1 MIGESEMQSDK
12 KNKFIPILIST
23 FIIIVLIFMPNEFSQ
38 ITYPNSESAA
48 ARVLE
53 VDNSM
58 VKSSGIIKHGEQVC
72 TVKILQGK
80 FKNQISVGTNLL
92 VGKLELDKIFVPG
105 DKIFVVIDYEGNS
118 IRYVN
123 IIDHYR
129 LDYEIILAFI
139 FFLILILFAKGIGIR
154 AILSFTMTVLMIWKV
169 LIPVLLKGY
178 DPIIVSFFVTITI
191 TTLIIMLVYG
201 PDRRSL
207 AAILGSLCGTLV
219 TCIMAVLFVS
229 KFKIHG
235 AIMAYSESLLYSGY
249 QNINLTSIFTACIF
263 IASSGA
269 LMDLAVD
276 ITSAVHEVMLKNP
289 NLSKSEAIKSGL
301 NVGRSVIG
309 TMTTT
314 LLLAYSGGYMAL
326 LMVFMAQGT
335 PLLNILNLKYVSS
348 EILHTIIG
356 SFGLITV
363 APFTA
368 LTSGLLLGKKKTN
381 DNISLHEANKIN

>member
-1 MIGESEMQSDK
+1 MQSDK
-12 KNKFIPILIST
+12 KNKFIPLLISSL
-23 FIIIVLIFMPNEFSQ
+23 IIIVLILMPNEFGQ
-38 ITYPNSESAA
+38 ITYSNSESVA

-58 VKSSGIIKHGEQVC
+58 VKSSGLIKHGEQVC

-80 FKNQISVGTNLL
+80 FKNQVSVGTNLL

-139 FFLILILFAKGIGIR
+139 FFLILILFAKGIGVR

-169 LIPVLLKGY
+169 LIPLLLKGY
-178 DPIIVSFFVTITI
+178 DPIIVSFLVTITF
-191 TTLIIMLVYG
+191 TTLIITLVYG
-201 PDRRSL
+201 TDRRSL
-207 AAILGSLCGTLV
+207 AAISGSLCGTLI

-235 AIMAYSESLLYSGY
+235 AVMAYSETLLYSGY
-249 QNINLTSIFTACIF
+249 QNINLTSIFTASIF

-276 ITSAVHEVMLKNP
+276 ITSAVNEVMLKNP
-289 NLSKSEAIKSGL
+289 NLSKAEAIKSGL

-326 LMVFMAQGT
+326 LMIFMAQGT

-368 LTSGLLLGKKKTN
+368 ITSGLLLGNSKKNIT
-381 DNISLHEANKIN
+381 DNLSSQE